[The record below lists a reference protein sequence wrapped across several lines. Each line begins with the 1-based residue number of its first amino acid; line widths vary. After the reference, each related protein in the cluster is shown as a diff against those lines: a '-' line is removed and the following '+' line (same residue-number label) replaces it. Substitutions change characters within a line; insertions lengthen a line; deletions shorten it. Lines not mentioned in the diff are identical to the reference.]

1 MSKQN
6 KIQLY
11 INPVNATTAELYANH
26 KTFHPGD
33 SGLDLYILNDI
44 EFKPGETKIVDL
56 GIKTEVR
63 KYELDDIKFQNLSY
77 YLYPRSS
84 ISKTPLRLANSVGII
99 DSGYRGTLKA
109 ALTYNLD
116 FDTLHRIL
124 AVGSLDCFPPYIL
137 KKGSRV
143 VQLCLGDLSEFN
155 EIILSDNLSETLR
168 GEGGFGSTGAV
179 N

>member
-6 KIQLY
+6 NIQLY
-11 INPVNATTAELYANH
+11 INPTDDGAAELYANH
-26 KTFHPGD
+26 KTYHVGD
-33 SGLDLYILNDI
+33 SGLDLFILNDI

-56 GIKTEVR
+56 GIKTEIR
-63 KYELDDIKFQNLSY
+63 KYNSDSIEYKNLSY

-99 DSGYRGTLKA
+99 DAGYRGTLKA

-116 FDTLHRIL
+116 YDTLHRIL

-137 KKGSRV
+137 QKGSRV
-143 VQLCLGDLSEFN
+143 VQLCLPDLSEFN
-155 EIILSDNLSETLR
+155 EIILCDNLSETLR
-168 GEGGFGSTGAV
+168 GDGGFGSTGVV